1 MKKVSR
7 DVTIPFLMLSI
18 LIVFFNVIN
27 ITFDVKFLIAL
38 SVLIG
43 LLLYWVYSSKEMAIL
58 SALLSGNIIFTCLK
72 YELIESL
79 IGLISVGII
88 TAGVCA
94 LTYNIVSGDDVSK
107 SGNREGLFIPVSF
120 IAFGGA
126 IYLSNLLFILYT
138 L

>member
-7 DVTIPFLMLSI
+7 DITIPFLMLST

-27 ITFDVKFLIAL
+27 TTFDVKFLIAL

-72 YELIESL
+72 YEFIESL

-88 TAGVCA
+88 TAGK
-94 LTYNIVSGDDVSK
+94 L
-107 SGNREGLFIPVSF
+107 
-120 IAFGGA
+120 
-126 IYLSNLLFILYT
+126 
-138 L
+138 